1 MAITYEI
8 VKTVSA
14 QLYEGALKKIPE
26 DTKDALRT
34 AHEAETHEGARK
46 ILAMM
51 LRSAQA
57 AETTNR
63 HVCSDAGIPVY
74 FVKIGTAA
82 RLEGN
87 IKQAI
92 SDGFDHLV
100 ATIEP
105 PILKHV
111 TNPLTNERGYKGKD
125 MPHVS
130 YDLLDGADYVEITC
144 SPKALGSGR
153 WAALEIFSFPTLD
166 VIEKY
171 VMECVLKAGSQHCP
185 PVVIG
190 VGIGGSF
197 DHCAK
202 LAKSATLRPFGG
214 KNPEPTLAA
223 MEERPLRAN
232 LRPFGQTN
240 PEPILA
246 AMEERLLKAV
256 NKTGFGPMGTG
267 GDTTAL
273 AVHVEYGS
281 GHGFTPVAVC
291 FNCWIN
297 RRASARIYNTGEIV
311 RFE

>member
-1 MAITYEI
+1 
-8 VKTVSA
+8 VKSVA
-14 QLYEGALKKIPE
+14 ADLYGSCLKKIPE
-26 DTKDALRT
+26 DTKDALRR
-34 AHEAETHEGARK
+34 ALDAETNDGGRK

-51 LRSAQA
+51 LRSAQL
-57 AETTNR
+57 AEDTSR
-63 HVCSDAGIPVY
+63 HVCSDAGVPVY

-82 RLEGN
+82 KLDGN

-100 ATIEP
+100 ETIDP

-111 TNPLTNERGYKGKD
+111 TNPLTRERGYKGKD
-125 MPHVS
+125 MPIVS
-130 YDLLDGADYVEITC
+130 YDLIDGADYVEITC

-171 VMECVLKAGSQHCP
+171 VMDCVLKAGSQHCP

-202 LAKSATLRPFGG
+202 IAKLATLRPFGR
-214 KNPEPTLAA
+214 K
-223 MEERPLRAN
+223 
-232 LRPFGQTN
+232 N

-246 AMEERLLKAV
+246 DMEERLLKAV

-273 AVHVEYGS
+273 AVHVEYAS

-297 RRASARIYNTGEIV
+297 RRASARIYNDGRIE

>member
-1 MAITYEI
+1 MAVTYEL
-8 VKTVSA
+8 VKSIA
-14 QLYEGALKKIPE
+14 AELYGSCLKKIPE
-26 DTKDALRT
+26 DTKDALRG
-34 AHEAETHEGARK
+34 ALDAETNDGAKK

-51 LRSAQA
+51 LRSAQL
-57 AETTNR
+57 AEDTKR
-63 HVCSDAGIPVY
+63 LVCSDAGIPVY

-100 ATIEP
+100 ATIDP

-111 TNPLTNERGYKGKD
+111 TNPLTRERGYKGKD
-125 MPHVS
+125 MPIVS
-130 YDLLDGADYVEITC
+130 YDLIDGADYVEITC

-171 VMECVLKAGSQHCP
+171 VMDCVLKAGSQHCP

-202 LAKSATLRPFGG
+202 LAKTATLRPFGQ
-214 KNPEPTLAA
+214 KNSEPLLAD
-223 MEERPLRAN
+223 
-232 LRPFGQTN
+232 
-240 PEPILA
+240 
-246 AMEERLLKAV
+246 MEERLLKAV

-273 AVHVEYGS
+273 AVHVEYAS
-281 GHGFTPVAVC
+281 GHGFTPVAVT

-297 RRASARIYNTGEIV
+297 RRTRARIYDDGRVERI
-311 RFE
+311 E

>member
-1 MAITYEI
+1 MAITYDQ
-8 VKTVSA
+8 VKSVA
-14 QLYEGALKKIPE
+14 AELYGACLMKIPD
-26 DTKDALRT
+26 DTKDALRR
-34 AHEAETHEGARK
+34 AHDSETNDGARK
-46 ILAMM
+46 ILALM
-51 LRSAQA
+51 LRSALT
-57 AETTNR
+57 AEETRR
-63 HVCSDAGIPVY
+63 HVCSDAGVPVY

-82 RLEGN
+82 RLDGP

-100 ATIEP
+100 ATIDP

-111 TNPLTNERGYKGKD
+111 TNPLTQERGYKGKD
-125 MPHVS
+125 MPLVS
-130 YDLLDGADYVEITC
+130 WDLIDGADYVEILC

-153 WAALEIFSFPTLD
+153 WAALEIFSFPSLD

-171 VMECVLKAGSQHCP
+171 VMDCVLKAGSQHCP

-190 VGIGGSF
+190 VGIGGTF

-202 LAKSATLRPFGG
+202 IAKLATLRPYGEA
-214 KNPEPTLAA
+214 NPEPAIAA
-223 MEERPLRAN
+223 MER
-232 LRPFGQTN
+232 
-240 PEPILA
+240 
-246 AMEERLLKAV
+246 RLLEAV

-273 AVHVEYGS
+273 AVNVEYAS

-297 RRASARIYNTGEIV
+297 RRAGARIHNDGRIE

>member
-1 MAITYEI
+1 MAITYDQ
-8 VKTVSA
+8 VKSISA
-14 QLYEGALKKIPE
+14 ELYESCLKKIPE
-26 DTKDALRT
+26 DTKEALRK
-34 AHEAETHEGARK
+34 AGEAERNEGAKK
-46 ILAMM
+46 ILTMM
-51 LRSAQA
+51 LKSAHA
-57 AETTNR
+57 AESGNR

-87 IKQAI
+87 FKQAI

-100 ATIEP
+100 ATIQP

-125 MPHVS
+125 MPVAS
-130 YDLLDGADYVEITC
+130 YDLIDGADYVEIVC
-144 SPKALGSGR
+144 QPKALGSGR

-171 VMECVLKAGSQHCP
+171 VMDCVLKAGSQHCP

-190 VGIGGSF
+190 VGIGGTF
-197 DHCAK
+197 DLCAK
-202 LAKSATLRPFGG
+202 IAKQATARPFG
-214 KNPEPTLAA
+214 
-223 MEERPLRAN
+223 R
-232 LRPFGQTN
+232 QN

-246 AMEERLLKAV
+246 AMEERLLNAV

-273 AVHVEYGS
+273 AVHVEYTS

-297 RRASARIYNTGEIV
+297 RRAGARIYNDGRIE

>member
-1 MAITYEI
+1 MAITYDQ
-8 VKTVSA
+8 VKSVSSE
-14 QLYEGALKKIPE
+14 LYESCLKKIPE
-26 DTKDALRT
+26 DTKEALRKVG
-34 AHEAETHEGARK
+34 EAETNEGAKK
-46 ILAMM
+46 ILNMM
-51 LRSAQA
+51 LRSAHA
-57 AETTNR
+57 AESGNR

-100 ATIEP
+100 ATIQP

-125 MPHVS
+125 MPVVS
-130 YDLLDGADYVEITC
+130 YDLIDGADYIEIIC
-144 SPKALGSGR
+144 QPKALGSGR
-153 WAALEIFSFPTLD
+153 WAALEIFSFPTLET
-166 VIEKY
+166 IEKY

-190 VGIGGSF
+190 VGIGGTF
-197 DHCAK
+197 DLCAK
-202 LAKSATLRPFGG
+202 IAKQATVRPFG
-214 KNPEPTLAA
+214 K
-223 MEERPLRAN
+223 
-232 LRPFGQTN
+232 TN

-246 AMEERLLKAV
+246 DMEARLLKAV

-273 AVHVEYGS
+273 AVHVEYTS

-297 RRASARIYNTGEIV
+297 RRAGARIHNDGRIE

>member
-1 MAITYEI
+1 MAVTYEL
-8 VKTVSA
+8 VKSVA
-14 QLYEGALKKIPE
+14 AELYGNCLKKIPE
-26 DTKDALRT
+26 DTKDALRG
-34 AHEAETHEGARK
+34 ALYAETNDGAKK
-46 ILAMM
+46 ILALM
-51 LRSAQA
+51 LRSAQV
-57 AETTNR
+57 AEDTKR

-100 ATIEP
+100 ATIDP

-111 TNPLTNERGYKGKD
+111 TNPLTRERGYRGKD
-125 MPHVS
+125 MPIVS
-130 YDLLDGADYVEITC
+130 YDLVDGADYVEITC

-171 VMECVLKAGSQHCP
+171 VMDCVLKAGSQHCP

-202 LAKSATLRPFGG
+202 LAKTATLRPFGQ
-214 KNPEPTLAA
+214 KNPEQMLAD
-223 MEERPLRAN
+223 
-232 LRPFGQTN
+232 
-240 PEPILA
+240 
-246 AMEERLLKAV
+246 MEERLLKAV

-273 AVHVEYGS
+273 AVHIEYAS

-297 RRASARIYNTGEIV
+297 RRASARIYNSGEVV

>member
-1 MAITYEI
+1 MAVTYEQ
-8 VKTVSA
+8 VKSVA
-14 QLYEGALKKIPE
+14 AELYGDCLKKIPE
-26 DTKDALRT
+26 DTKDALRG
-34 AHEAETHEGARK
+34 ALEAERDDSAKK
-46 ILAMM
+46 ILTMM
-51 LRSAQA
+51 LNSALR
-57 AETTNR
+57 AESTNR
-63 HVCSDAGIPVY
+63 HVCSDAGVPVY

-92 SDGFDHLV
+92 SDGFDRLV
-100 ATIEP
+100 ETIDP

-111 TNPLTNERGYKGKD
+111 TNPLTRERGYKGKD
-125 MPHVS
+125 MPLVS
-130 YDLLDGADYVEITC
+130 YDLIDGADYVEIVC

-171 VMECVLKAGSQHCP
+171 VMDCVLKAGSQHCP

-190 VGIGGSF
+190 VGIGGTF

-202 LAKSATLRPFGG
+202 IAKLATLRPFGQ
-214 KNPEPTLAA
+214 KNPEPALAD
-223 MEERPLRAN
+223 
-232 LRPFGQTN
+232 
-240 PEPILA
+240 
-246 AMEERLLKAV
+246 MEERLLKAV

-273 AVHVEYGS
+273 AVHIEYAS

-297 RRASARIYNTGEIV
+297 RRAGARIYNDGRIE

>member
-1 MAITYEI
+1 MAITYDA
-8 VKTVSA
+8 VKSVA
-14 QLYEGALKKIPE
+14 AELYGSCLKKIPE
-26 DTKDALRT
+26 DTKQALRT
-34 AHEAETHEGARK
+34 AYEAETNEGARK

-57 AETTNR
+57 AEDTSR

-74 FVKIGTAA
+74 FVKVGTAA
-82 RLEGN
+82 QMQGN
-87 IKQAI
+87 IRQAI

-100 ATIEP
+100 ATIDP

-111 TNPLTNERGYKGKD
+111 TNPLTNERSYHGKD
-125 MPHVS
+125 MPMMS
-130 YDLLDGADYVEITC
+130 FDLVDGADYLEITC

-153 WAALEIFSFPTLD
+153 WAALEIFSFPSLA

-171 VMECVLKAGSQHCP
+171 VMDCVLKAGSQHCP

-190 VGIGGSF
+190 VGIGGTF

-202 LAKSATLRPFGG
+202 IAKLAALRPFGER
-214 KNPEPTLAA
+214 NPEPVLAD
-223 MEERPLRAN
+223 
-232 LRPFGQTN
+232 
-240 PEPILA
+240 
-246 AMEERLLKAV
+246 MEERLLKAV
-256 NKTGFGPMGTG
+256 NRTGFGPMGTG

-273 AVHVEYGS
+273 AVNIEYAS

-297 RRASARIYNTGEIV
+297 RRASARILNSGEII